1 MQNRFILI
9 FILFTTIAFAQNG
22 LENIIVEKYY
32 VSNAKDTLANKF
44 GGKLPVGSVTYRIY
58 VDMLPGYR
66 FQAVYGIPGHE
77 LKLATSTLFFNN
89 EDKGG
94 VLANVIPDRNLKDN
108 TVMLDSWLSA
118 GGASESNLGVLKTK
132 DDGVG
137 TIINEKSFLQNDNIE
152 SGTPIKMQDGLIK
165 GEPPRVTGFGID
177 SIIKVFDN
185 KTIGSLFG
193 TSNGSWATLG
203 GSIGPDSLDN
213 KVLIAQITTD
223 GVFSFELNIQIGTP
237 GGSVENYVAKNAVAN
252 EIVFPGLIYQSDSF
266 CGARQNKKKSID

>member
-1 MQNRFILI
+1 MKSGLVLV
-9 FILFTTIAFAQNG
+9 FILFSAFAFAQKG
-22 LENIIVEKYY
+22 LEKIIVEKYY
-32 VSNAKDTLANKF
+32 ISNAKDTLANKF
-44 GGKLPVGSVTYRIY
+44 GGMLPVGSVTYRIY

-77 LKLATSTLFFNN
+77 LRLATSTLFFNN
-89 EDKGG
+89 EDKGS

-118 GGASESNLGVLKTK
+118 GGASESNLGILKTN

-137 TIINEKSFLQNDNIE
+137 TIVNEKGVLQNDNIE
-152 SGTPIKMQDGLIK
+152 AGMPIKMQDGLIK

-223 GVFSFELNIQIGTP
+223 GVFSFELNIQIATP
-237 GGSVENYVAKNAVAN
+237 GGGVENYVAKNAGAN
-252 EIVFPGLIYQSDSF
+252 EILFPGLIYRSDSV
-266 CGARQNKKKSID
+266 GDARKYKKKSLN